1 MHIGDTPEEAAF
13 RAEARAW
20 LEAHARRKDASPDAV
35 SDVVDHHRDLAG
47 HIQRCRDWQR
57 VLFDHGWAGIT
68 WPTQYG
74 GRGASAIQSAIFA
87 EEMAQFD
94 VATGAFAVSIGMV
107 GPTLITHGTPEQQST
122 HLGPILRGEEVWCQ
136 LFSEPGSGSDLASLG
151 TRAVRDGDEWV
162 VNGQK
167 VWTSFGQFAE
177 YAILLAR
184 TDVDQPKHA
193 GITYFILDMRS
204 PGVEVRPITQITGVQ
219 HFNETFLTDVR
230 IPAANVIGEVNGG
243 WKVAQTTLSNERSHI
258 GSGGSWS
265 VEDLIAAARRRDL
278 HRDPDVRQELTRA
291 WCRAETLKYLGYRMR
306 TAMSQRRMP
315 GPEMLTLKLAYATH
329 WRLSADLAMAIT
341 GADGMLWGDDAADDN
356 QWGQHLLGQFAI
368 RIGGGTDEIQRNI
381 IAERGLGLPREPSND
396 KDVPW
401 RELKRA
407 G

>member
-1 MHIGDTPEEAAF
+1 MHIGDTPQEAAF
-13 RAEARAW
+13 RTEARAW
-20 LEAHARRKDASPDAV
+20 LEAHAHRKDEVGHASSA
-35 SDVVDHHRDLAG
+35 DHNRDLAG
-47 HIQRCRDWQR
+47 HIQHCREWQR
-57 VLFDHGWAGIT
+57 VLYDHGWAGIT
-68 WPTQYG
+68 WPKEYG
-74 GRGASAIQSAIFA
+74 GRGASAIQAAIFA

-107 GPTLITHGTPEQQST
+107 GPTLIAHGTPEQQRK
-122 HLGPILRGEEVWCQ
+122 HLTPILKGEEVWCQ

-151 TRAVRDGDEWV
+151 TRAVRDGNEWV

-184 TDVDQPKHA
+184 TDIDQPKHA
-193 GITYFILDMRS
+193 GITYFILDMRT

-230 IPAANVIGEVNGG
+230 IPHENIIGEVNAG
-243 WKVAQTTLSNERSHI
+243 WRGAQTTLSNERSHI

-265 VEDLIAAARRRDL
+265 VDDLVNVARRRNVHL
-278 HRDPDVRQELTRA
+278 DPNVRQELARA
-291 WCRAETLKYLGYRMR
+291 WCRSETLKYLGYRMR

-315 GPEMLTLKLAYATH
+315 GPEMLTLKLAYANH
-329 WRLSADLAMAIT
+329 WRLSADLATALV
-341 GADGMLWGDDAADDN
+341 GADAMLWGKDAPDDN
-356 QWGQHLLGQFAI
+356 QWGQHLLSQFAI

-396 KDVPW
+396 KDIPW
-401 RELKRA
+401 REMKRA